1 MTIHAQTDIISE
13 INNKL
18 APCYQGALYYN
29 QMKARYI
36 RVSNGNQNTA
46 RQLHKSHPNEKLYI
60 DIISGATPFSQR
72 PEGKKMLEDI
82 EAGLIDY
89 ISVHAIDRLGRN
101 LFDILATLEF
111 LNEKKI
117 TLEVDNLGLKSLV
130 NNKPNSAFKLIISV
144 MANIAE
150 MERNSLLERQREGIA
165 IAKAKGIYKGRE
177 KGSKETNEQV
187 LDKYKDVVK
196 YLKKGQSL
204 RDTAKLCNVSLGT
217 VQKVKKLIIKS

>member
-1 MTIHAQTDIISE
+1 
-13 INNKL
+13 
-18 APCYQGALYYN
+18 
-29 QMKARYI
+29 MKARYI
-36 RVSNGNQNTA
+36 RVSTGNQNTA

-60 DIISGATPFSQR
+60 DIISGATPFSKR
-72 PEGKKMLEDI
+72 PGGKKMLEDI

-130 NNKPNSAFKLIISV
+130 NDKPNSAFKLIISV

-150 MERNSLLERQREGIA
+150 MERNSLLERQQEGIKLA
-165 IAKAKGIYKGRE
+165 IARGVYKGRT
-177 KGSKETNEQV
+177 KGSKETDEQV
-187 LDKYKDVVK
+187 LDKYKEVVK

-204 RDTAKLCNVSLGT
+204 RDTAKLCKVSLGT
-217 VQKVKKLIIKS
+217 VQKVKKIINQ